1 MKKNYLIVAGLVFI
15 IILGVGLM
23 FSGKNSIIKKP
34 EGTRQNTISLPS
46 PIVITQENR
55 TNFFQKQT
63 EAEYAKLFG
72 FNLAPKVFD
81 DPILGKRYV
90 WLDGV
95 RNLNINNVEIVYLN
109 EEAKLGKIVSAADS
123 ENVARGFLKDR
134 KLDDSGLVLG
144 SDIKYLQIQGSSSS
158 EVQRPEDATIIV
170 FNFNDKTSGKLKST
184 FYVSGL
190 GEVRKMTYIF

>member
-1 MKKNYLIVAGLVFI
+1 MKKNYLVVLGLVLVV
-15 IILGVGLM
+15 ILGVYLM
-23 FSGKNSIIKKP
+23 FVSKNVIEKKP
-34 EGTRQNTISLPS
+34 EGTRQNIISSPS

-90 WLDGV
+90 WLDGA
-95 RNLNINNVEIVYLN
+95 RNLNINNVEIAYLN
-109 EEAKLGKIVSAADS
+109 EGAKPGKIVSAAES
-123 ENVARGFLKDR
+123 EKVARGFLKDR

-144 SDIKYLQIQGSSSS
+144 SDMKYLQIQGSSSS
-158 EVQRPEDATIIV
+158 EVQKPEDATIIV